1 MIIGSHVSM
10 SGKDMLLASV
20 KEALSYGAN
29 TFMFY
34 TGAPQNTRRQETR
47 ELKIEDAKA
56 LMKQSGIDIRNVV
69 VHAPYIINLANTVK
83 EETYELAVRFLK
95 QELQRCADI
104 GTSIL
109 VLHPGSHVQA
119 GLEAGLNQ
127 IILGLN
133 EVLKETPYQGKIAL
147 ETMAGKG
154 SEVGTT
160 FDQLKYIIDHCD
172 YPEKLGICLDTCHI
186 HDAGYDLS
194 NFDAILDEFDRVLGL
209 ENLLAVHLNDSK
221 NVKGAHKDRHANL
234 GHGEIGFDILNGV
247 AHNERIKDVPKILE
261 TPFINQKAPYKE
273 EITMLKNQTFTNIE

>member
-1 MIIGSHVSM
+1 M
-10 SGKDMLLASV
+10 
-20 KEALSYGAN
+20 
-29 TFMFY
+29 
-34 TGAPQNTRRQETR
+34 
-47 ELKIEDAKA
+47 
-56 LMKQSGIDIRNVV
+56 
-69 VHAPYIINLANTVK
+69 
-83 EETYELAVRFLK
+83 AVRFLK

-109 VLHPGSHVQA
+109 VLHPGYHVQA